1 MEAKAGSYNKWY
13 HHQNSMTSE
22 FCKKYNVLEVQH
34 LMSLTWSWDYSVSEP
49 NGGAFKAKPVVNKI
63 GENEMKARKSDPSSS
78 QMRVGAPSN
87 KSRLQIGARVLNFE
101 ASFHGSTC
109 SPCLSS
115 SATSLDKPL
124 ISKPWDLS
132 SFDRSFPSLQC
143 CASPWLLYCFE
154 MLCDIHVGQVLWEGG
169 MYVNEGRQ
177 SFLSGQYKQP
187 ATDMLSIVI
196 QYWSWYFPPLQYQMI
211 WLLSFLSK
219 YNLSESIDFAKVW
232 ALLQYQKCKL
242 SGRFLG
248 DWRRPFNSTFQRFFF
263 GYLGKSE
270 ILWRL
275 FNIFMEGMS
284 VIYQMKEFN
293 I

>member
-63 GENEMKARKSDPSSS
+63 GKNEMKARKSDPSSS

-115 SATSLDKPL
+115 SATSFKKASHLKTAG
-124 ISKPWDLS
+124 LS
-132 SFDRSFPSLQC
+132 SFARSCHSFYQC
-143 CASPWLLYCFE
+143 CNVSP
-154 MLCDIHVGQVLWEGG
+154 
-169 MYVNEGRQ
+169 
-177 SFLSGQYKQP
+177 
-187 ATDMLSIVI
+187 A
-196 QYWSWYFPPLQYQMI
+196 
-211 WLLSFLSK
+211 
-219 YNLSESIDFAKVW
+219 
-232 ALLQYQKCKL
+232 
-242 SGRFLG
+242 
-248 DWRRPFNSTFQRFFF
+248 
-263 GYLGKSE
+263 
-270 ILWRL
+270 RL
-275 FNIFMEGMS
+275 FPCSEMFWMAVMLRGNMWEYS
-284 VIYQMKEFN
+284 SWQA
-293 I
+293 

>member
-1 MEAKAGSYNKWY
+1 MAQTHPICGEIGGNFGWIGHQNSLYNYYSETSSFCAQTQMEAKAGSYNKWY

-124 ISKPWDLS
+124 ISKP
-132 SFDRSFPSLQC
+132 
-143 CASPWLLYCFE
+143 
-154 MLCDIHVGQVLWEGG
+154 
-169 MYVNEGRQ
+169 
-177 SFLSGQYKQP
+177 
-187 ATDMLSIVI
+187 
-196 QYWSWYFPPLQYQMI
+196 
-211 WLLSFLSK
+211 
-219 YNLSESIDFAKVW
+219 
-232 ALLQYQKCKL
+232 
-242 SGRFLG
+242 
-248 DWRRPFNSTFQRFFF
+248 
-263 GYLGKSE
+263 
-270 ILWRL
+270 
-275 FNIFMEGMS
+275 
-284 VIYQMKEFN
+284 
-293 I
+293 

>member
-22 FCKKYNVLEVQH
+22 FCKKYNILEVQH

-63 GENEMKARKSDPSSS
+63 GENEIKARKSDPSSS

-87 KSRLQIGARVLNFE
+87 KSRLQIGARVLNFA

-132 SFDRSFPSLQC
+132 SFDRSFPSLL
-143 CASPWLLYCFE
+143 S
-154 MLCDIHVGQVLWEGG
+154 MLCLTLAFILLWNVVWYSCWACCEKGG
-169 MYVNEGRQ
+169 CM
-177 SFLSGQYKQP
+177 
-187 ATDMLSIVI
+187 
-196 QYWSWYFPPLQYQMI
+196 
-211 WLLSFLSK
+211 
-219 YNLSESIDFAKVW
+219 
-232 ALLQYQKCKL
+232 
-242 SGRFLG
+242 
-248 DWRRPFNSTFQRFFF
+248 
-263 GYLGKSE
+263 
-270 ILWRL
+270 
-275 FNIFMEGMS
+275 
-284 VIYQMKEFN
+284 
-293 I
+293 